1 MFSTSR
7 HLVVGDIDGPQRL
20 LIRDPLKGSALAYV
34 IVRDE
39 AIDLRQAAVQR
50 LDRRLA
56 GAPPMRL
63 PPGFAPTPFQQ
74 RRLNMLLDI
83 LDAVPGRERTAITP
97 QQLTPCP
104 VNPDY
109 R

>member
-1 MFSTSR
+1 MLSTGR
-7 HLVVGDIDGPQRL
+7 HLVLGDIDGPHRL
-20 LIRDPLKGSALAYV
+20 WIRDPLKGSALAYV

-63 PPGFAPTPFQQ
+63 PPGFAPTPFQD
-74 RRLNMLLDI
+74 RKSVRYGTRGSVRVDLGWRL
-83 LDAVPGRERTAITP
+83 ITKKK
-97 QQLTPCP
+97 
-104 VNPDY
+104 N
-109 R
+109 